1 MRPSYDCI
9 RCKGKNPELFC
20 GRDFCPIYKK
30 IESQRKINIKAKK
43 DFFGEAPNIFIGRY
57 GYPNINVG
65 ILSTEEYKEHDNP
78 LLWSRE
84 NFQIPEIVDLRTA
97 LVNSSFKAN
106 VKTFND
112 KYLEMSK
119 EISLAKKP
127 VDVEISLKDKPFF
140 RLNFQQDAAPHG
152 PSVRLKKAQL
162 TENPKIPR
170 TIDKLSNDE
179 VKSNEALSILYK
191 KGYDEHYLTKILS
204 VGNLGLKKEK
214 RLVPTRWSITAVDD
228 NIGKRLISEIKDY
241 QEYDYVAHFGG
252 YLGNYYLILFFPE
265 RWSYELFE
273 TYLPKSLWNRMNQ
286 LQTVR
291 DYEKYDGRKDYAKNT
306 VGGYYAARLA
316 ILEYLKK
323 KKRQASILTLRFVTD
338 EYWAP
343 LGVWVVREA
352 VRKTLANKGINFSSK
367 KLMLE
372 YARKLM
378 KKKYSFNVDLLLKR
392 SLLLKEI
399 KEQRKLSDYK

>member
-9 RCKGKNPELFC
+9 RCKGKNPKLFC

-30 IESQRKINIKAKK
+30 IESQKKVNIKTKK
-43 DFFGEAPNIFIGRY
+43 DFFGETPNIFIGRY

-78 LLWSRE
+78 LLWSKE

-97 LVNSSFKAN
+97 LINSSFKAN
-106 VKTFND
+106 IKTFND
-112 KYLEMSK
+112 RYLEMSK

-127 VDVEISLKDKPFF
+127 VDIEISLKNKPLF
-140 RLNFQQDAAPHG
+140 RLNFQQDTAPHG
-152 PSVRLKKAQL
+152 PSVRLKKAKI
-162 TENPKIPR
+162 TENPKIPQAV
-170 TIDKLSNDE
+170 DKLTNDE
-179 VKSNEALSILYK
+179 VKSNQALSILYD

-204 VGNLGLKKEK
+204 VGNLGLKKERK
-214 RLVPTRWSITAVDD
+214 LVPTRWSITAVDD
-228 NIGKRLISEIKDY
+228 NIGKRLIKEIKDY

-265 RWSYELFE
+265 KWSYELFE
-273 TYLPKSLWNRMNQ
+273 TYLPKSLWNQMNQ
-286 LQTVR
+286 VQTVS
-291 DYEKYDGRKDYAKNT
+291 DYEKYKGRKDYAKNT
-306 VGGYYAARLA
+306 AGGYYAARLA

-323 KKRQASILTLRFVTD
+323 KKRQASILTLRFITD

-352 VRKTLANKGINFSSK
+352 VRKTLLKKGIRFSSK
-367 KLMLE
+367 ELMLE
-372 YARKLM
+372 YTRKLM

-392 SLLLKEI
+392 SILLKEI
-399 KEQRKLSDYK
+399 KEQRKLSEY